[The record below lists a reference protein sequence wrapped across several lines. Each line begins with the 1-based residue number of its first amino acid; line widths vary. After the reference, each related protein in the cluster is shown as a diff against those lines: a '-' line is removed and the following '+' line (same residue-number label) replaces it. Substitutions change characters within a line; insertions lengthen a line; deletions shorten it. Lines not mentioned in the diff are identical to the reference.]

1 VTRVD
6 RSRLPD
12 LGPDPVFHFPR
23 IAKRQ
28 LSNGLAVWTVEHRSV
43 PVVTLVLLLGV
54 GSATDPADC
63 PGLASLTGDM
73 LDEGAGT
80 RNALQVNDELARIG
94 AQFETEVGP
103 DATILTLTT
112 LARFGPRALA
122 LVADLVARPQFD
134 AREFD
139 RVQQL
144 RANRLRQLRDVPPAL
159 ADRAFAPLLY
169 GDHPYGHLA
178 IGTEDALQRITL
190 EQVREFHVRAYRPME
205 TTLIAVGDGSHVD
218 LADAAEAAF
227 RGWDGAATRDPGIMA
242 SLQRAL
248 EPPPMAPSQL
258 AVIDRPSAAQ
268 SELRIGHVAVPRSTP
283 DYHALLLLN
292 MVLGGQF
299 VSRVNMNL
307 REDKGVTYGA
317 RTAFEFRRGPG
328 PFQLQASVQTSAT
341 AVAIAEV
348 LAEIADIGTTR
359 PVSGPELAL
368 ARAALTRGYPRNF
381 ETAEQIAR
389 STAQLALYG
398 LPDDYF
404 ERFVPTVSSLGLD
417 AIARV
422 AAAHLHPDRLVAL
435 VVGDRA
441 AIEPTLGRLP
451 FGAPATLSPV

>member
-1 VTRVD
+1 
-6 RSRLPD
+6 
-12 LGPDPVFHFPR
+12 
-23 IAKRQ
+23 
-28 LSNGLAVWTVEHRSV
+28 
-43 PVVTLVLLLGV
+43 
-54 GSATDPADC
+54 
-63 PGLASLTGDM
+63 
-73 LDEGAGT
+73 
-80 RNALQVNDELARIG
+80 
-94 AQFETEVGP
+94 
-103 DATILTLTT
+103 
-112 LARFGPRALA
+112 
-122 LVADLVARPQFD
+122 
-134 AREFD
+134 
-139 RVQQL
+139 
-144 RANRLRQLRDVPPAL
+144 
-159 ADRAFAPLLY
+159 
-169 GDHPYGHLA
+169 
-178 IGTEDALQRITL
+178 
-190 EQVREFHVRAYRPME
+190 
-205 TTLIAVGDGSHVD
+205 
-218 LADAAEAAF
+218 
-227 RGWDGAATRDPGIMA
+227 
-242 SLQRAL
+242 
-248 EPPPMAPSQL
+248 
-258 AVIDRPSAAQ
+258 
-268 SELRIGHVAVPRSTP
+268 
-283 DYHALLLLN
+283 
-292 MVLGGQF
+292 
-299 VSRVNMNL
+299 MNL